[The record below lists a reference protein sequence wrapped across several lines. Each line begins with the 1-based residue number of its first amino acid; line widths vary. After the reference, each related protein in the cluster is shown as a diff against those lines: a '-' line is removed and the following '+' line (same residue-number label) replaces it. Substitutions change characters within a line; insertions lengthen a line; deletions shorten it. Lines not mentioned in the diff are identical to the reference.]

1 MIIILMIMVMMII
14 FRLGREDL
22 QQELVCSMTM
32 IMMMIIMMMFM
43 MMMFR
48 LGQEDILYIGSWS
61 GQ

>member
-1 MIIILMIMVMMII
+1 MVMMII

-32 IMMMIIMMMFM
+32 IMMLIIMMMFM
-43 MMMFR
+43 MMMIMFR